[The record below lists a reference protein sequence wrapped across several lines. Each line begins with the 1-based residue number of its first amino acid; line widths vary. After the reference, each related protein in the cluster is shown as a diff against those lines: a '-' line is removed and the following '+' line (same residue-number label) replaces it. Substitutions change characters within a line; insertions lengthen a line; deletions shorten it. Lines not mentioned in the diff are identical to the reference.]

1 MMSNRYVKVSRKF
14 FESVEWLLP
23 RTFSEQ
29 EAWLDMIFLAC
40 FANHQIDLG
49 KDGILHLERG
59 EFYYPQRQ
67 LAKRWGW
74 PLSKV
79 NRYLARLAEGTNP
92 RIEKIMRETQNET
105 QSETQVETQIA
116 VVKLCNYAR
125 YNKASSESETH
136 IETHIETQNETLN
149 KKGYNNK
156 GDKNTHTHYSSL
168 KDLFVHASTHA
179 HEGAEICERACKACE
194 ELLLYCGHDAEAMA
208 EHKTWVKSNPLH
220 FAMVEMYRCY
230 PTLQQHF
237 RKPLLPSQMRELMRM
252 YDIADIWRIIEAI
265 DNKRERIKGASLFQ
279 TIKQWATTDI
289 VLANR
294 RREQLQQYS

>member
-1 MMSNRYVKVSRKF
+1 MSNRFLKIARKF
-14 FESVEWLLP
+14 FESDEWTTP
-23 RTFSEQ
+23 RTFSEA
-29 EAWLDMIFLAC
+29 EVWLDMIFLAC
-40 FANHQIDLG
+40 YAEHDIDLG
-49 KDGILHLERG
+49 KDGILALQRG
-59 EFYYPQRQ
+59 EFYYTQRQ

-79 NRYLARLAEGTNP
+79 NRYLTRLAEGDKP
-92 RIEKIMRETQNET
+92 RIEKIQRETQNET
-105 QSETQVETQIA
+105 PSETQVETQITIIR
-116 VVKLCNYAR
+116 LCNYDS
-125 YNKASSESETH
+125 YNRGESKSETH
-136 IETHIETQNETLN
+136 FETHIETQNETLN
-149 KKGYNNK
+149 KKGYNKK
-156 GDKNTHTHYSSL
+156 GDNNTHTHYTEL
-168 KDLFVHASTHA
+168 KDLFVHACKHA
-179 HEGAEICERACKACE
+179 HESAEMCEEACKACE

-208 EHKTWVKSNPLH
+208 EHKTWIKSNPLH
-220 FAMVEMYRCY
+220 YAMVEMYRCY

-237 RKPLLPSQMRELMRM
+237 RKPLLPQQMMELMRM